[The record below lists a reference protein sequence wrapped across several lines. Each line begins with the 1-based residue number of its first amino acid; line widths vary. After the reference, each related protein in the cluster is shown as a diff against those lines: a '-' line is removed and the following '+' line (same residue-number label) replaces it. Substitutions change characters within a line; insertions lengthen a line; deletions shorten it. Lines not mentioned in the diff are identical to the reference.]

1 MASSRFEMR
10 GAVEFLD
17 KAPRAL
23 LIEDRSKQVASA
35 PGARVFGQG
44 APSGEAPRL
53 AESISAAQA
62 ARMRDEMEQC
72 RTDVDR
78 VQAQVAA
85 IAQDLAIKRSVFGAQ
100 LRELRELLGP
110 RSSA

>member
-23 LIEDRSKQVASA
+23 LIEDRSKHVASA
-35 PGARVFGQG
+35 PGARAFGQG
-44 APSGEAPRL
+44 APGGEAPRL

-62 ARMRDEMEQC
+62 TRMRDEMEQC

-85 IAQDLAIKRSVFGAQ
+85 IAEDLAIKRSVFGAQ

-110 RSSA
+110 R